1 MLYATIYIYT
11 LGPGARAKLKQLLQ
25 AEYKSL
31 ISRLPG
37 LVGYYL
43 FEGNADQVISI
54 SIFDSK
60 GHADLSSGL
69 LGFCMRKV
77 LGDGILGQPQIV
89 SSQIEVESSGAA
101 RASRSI
107 CRQQS
112 PAEGYGALAGDPLS
126 VSHPGS
132 TSFTDGQAS
141 HLRAKVPA

>member
-1 MLYATIYIYT
+1 MYTTIGTYT
-11 LGPGARAKLKQLLQ
+11 LVPGARAKLKQLLQ

-69 LGFCMRKV
+69 LGFCIRKV

-89 SSQIEVESSGAA
+89 SGQTEGEGSGAA
-101 RASRSI
+101 RASRGI
-107 CRQQS
+107 RRQNP
-112 PAEGYGALAGDPLS
+112 PAGGYGALAGDLLS

-132 TSFTDGQAS
+132 ASFTGGRVS
-141 HLRAKVPA
+141 HLAKPPA

>member
-1 MLYATIYIYT
+1 MYATICTYA
-11 LGPGARAKLKQLLQ
+11 LVPGARAKLKQLLQ

-37 LVGYYL
+37 LLGYSL
-43 FEGNADQVISI
+43 LQGKADQLISI

-77 LGDGILGQPQIV
+77 LDDGILGRPEIV

-101 RASRSI
+101 RASQSI

-126 VSHPGS
+126 ISHPGS
-132 TSFTDGQAS
+132 ASFTGGRAY
-141 HLRAKVPA
+141 HLSLIHI